1 MSKVKQKYYLKTNK
15 AFSLGYYNRF
25 GFTNARREAIALQN
39 IGAHLISIGIG
50 RIDFDEIRA
59 LASYPKLYN
68 SLFPRRITKA
78 LKQTLNLVNGY
89 LGGKG

>member
-1 MSKVKQKYYLKTNK
+1 MFKLKQEYYLQTNK
-15 AFSLGYYNRF
+15 GLSLGYYNRF
-25 GFTNARREAIALQN
+25 GFTNTRREAIALQN

-50 RIDFDEIRA
+50 RINFGEIRA

-78 LKQTLNLVNGY
+78 LQQTLNLVDGY
-89 LGGKG
+89 LGGKD

>member
-1 MSKVKQKYYLKTNK
+1 MFKLKQEYYLQTNK
-15 AFSLGYYNRF
+15 DLSLGYYNGF
-25 GFTNARREAIALQN
+25 GFTNTRREAIALQN

-50 RIDFDEIRA
+50 RINFGELRA

-78 LKQTLNLVNGY
+78 LQQTLNLVDGY
-89 LGGKG
+89 LSGKD

>member
-1 MSKVKQKYYLKTNK
+1 MFKLKQEYYLQTNK
-15 AFSLGYYNRF
+15 DLSLGYYNRF
-25 GFTNARREAIALQN
+25 GFTNTRREAIALQN

-50 RIDFDEIRA
+50 RINFGELRA

-78 LKQTLNLVNGY
+78 LQQTLNLVDGY
-89 LGGKG
+89 LSGKD

>member
-1 MSKVKQKYYLKTNK
+1 MYKLKQKYYLKANK
-15 AFSLGYYNRF
+15 YFSLGYYNRF

-50 RIDFDEIRA
+50 RIDF
-59 LASYPKLYN
+59 ASYPKLYN

-78 LKQTLNLVNGY
+78 LKQMLNLVDGY
-89 LGGKG
+89 LGGKD